1 MIKHKEILNF
11 LENEGLEEIDEIEY
25 NKDIFVYNFFY
36 TFDEAEIDAAKEYAN
51 ENYNDEN
58 GEDEWNEEYYLP
70 YLMDIATDN
79 IRDIVDEICEEFGL
93 IGEFVAYEM
102 DKNSSS
108 RCEFVVVFAKE
119 GIEFDIDDIMEE
131 LDL

>member
-36 TFDEAEIDAAKEYAN
+36 VFDEAEIEAAKEYAN
-51 ENYNDEN
+51 ENCDVEST
-58 GEDEWNEEYYLP
+58 EEEWNEEFYLP
-70 YLMDIATDN
+70 YLTDIAADN
-79 IRDIVDEICEEFGL
+79 VRDIVDDICEEFDL
-93 IGEFVAYEM
+93 TGEFIAYQM
-102 DKNSSS
+102 DIGSSE
-108 RCEFVVVFAKE
+108 RCEFTVVFAKE
-119 GIEFDIDDIMEE
+119 GLEFDIDEIIEE